1 VLLWNLSSKILFI
14 ESFCRVTSLS
24 LSGKLL
30 QPIASRF
37 IVHWEELK
45 AKHRVLYSDKII

>member
-1 VLLWNLSSKILFI
+1 MTNGPGTAVPLCYAHWALSKLLLWNTDAKILFI

-30 QPIASRF
+30 YPIA
-37 IVHWEELK
+37 
-45 AKHRVLYSDKII
+45 DK